1 MALRGIEISATGTV
15 LHSFYKAYAN
25 KLIKEVMKGPVPE
38 HIAIIMDGNRRFAER
53 IGMNTAQGHAFGKS
67 RLEKVLEWAE
77 EIGVKILTVY
87 GFSTENFTRT
97 DEEIDE
103 LMDLFERSFTSVVDD
118 ERIKEKRVR
127 ITAIGAIESLPER
140 VQKAIR
146 SAEEATKDNT
156 NFRLNIAIAY
166 GGREE
171 LISAFKA
178 IGEQIEKGEI
188 TADSID
194 QDIIAKHLYTSGMP
208 DPDLVLRTSG
218 EVRVS
223 NFLLWQLAYSELYF
237 SDVYW
242 PDFRRVDFLRAVRT
256 YQKRKRRYGT

>member
-1 MALRGIEISATGTV
+1 
-15 LHSFYKAYAN
+15 
-25 KLIKEVMKGPVPE
+25 MKGPVPE

-53 IGMNTAQGHAFGKS
+53 IGMGTAQGHAFGKS

-77 EIGVKILTVY
+77 DIGVKILTVY

-97 DEEIDE
+97 EEEIDE
-103 LMDLFERSFTSVVDD
+103 LMDLFERSFMSVVED
-118 ERIKEKRVR
+118 EKIKEKKVR
-127 ITAIGAIESLPER
+127 ITAIGAIDSLPER

-146 SAEEATKDNT
+146 SAEEATKDND

-171 LISAFKA
+171 LITAFKA
-178 IGEQIEKGEI
+178 IAEKIEKGEI
-188 TADSID
+188 TSGSID
-194 QDIIAKHLYTSGMP
+194 QEIIGKHLYTSGLP

>member
-1 MALRGIEISATGTV
+1 
-15 LHSFYKAYAN
+15 
-25 KLIKEVMKGPVPE
+25 
-38 HIAIIMDGNRRFAER
+38 MDGNRRFAER

-77 EIGVKILTVY
+77 EIDVKILTVY

-97 DEEIDE
+97 EEEIDE

-118 ERIKEKRVR
+118 ERIKEKKVR
-127 ITAIGAIESLPER
+127 ITAIGAIDSLPER

-146 SAEEATKDNT
+146 SAEEATKDND

-178 IGEQIEKGEI
+178 IGERIEKGEI

-194 QDIIAKHLYTSGMP
+194 QEVIDNHLYTHGLP

-256 YQKRKRRYGT
+256 YQKRKRRYGK

>member
-1 MALRGIEISATGTV
+1 
-15 LHSFYKAYAN
+15 
-25 KLIKEVMKGPVPE
+25 VPE
-38 HIAIIMDGNRRFAER
+38 HVAIIMDGNRRFAER
-53 IGMNTAQGHAFGKS
+53 IGMGTAQGHAFGKS

-87 GFSTENFTRT
+87 GFSTENFART
-97 DEEIDE
+97 EEEIDE
-103 LMDLFERSFTSVVDD
+103 LMDLFERSFISVVDD
-118 ERIKEKRVR
+118 EQIKEKKVR
-127 ITAIGAIESLPER
+127 ITAIGAIDSLPER
-140 VQKAIR
+140 VQIAIR
-146 SAEEATKDNT
+146 SAEEATKDND

-178 IGEQIEKGEI
+178 IAEKIEKGDI
-188 TADSID
+188 TSEAID
-194 QDIIAKHLYTSGMP
+194 QDIIGEHLYTSGLP

-218 EVRVS
+218 EIRVS

-256 YQKRKRRYGT
+256 YQKRKRRHGK

>member
-1 MALRGIEISATGTV
+1 
-15 LHSFYKAYAN
+15 
-25 KLIKEVMKGPVPE
+25 
-38 HIAIIMDGNRRFAER
+38 MDGNRRFAER

-97 DEEIDE
+97 EEEIDD

-118 ERIKEKRVR
+118 ERIKEKRVK
-127 ITAIGAIESLPER
+127 ITAIGAIDSLPER

-178 IGEQIEKGEI
+178 IAEQIEKGDI

-194 QDIIAKHLYTSGMP
+194 QDIIDKHLYTSGLP

-218 EVRVS
+218 EIRVS